1 MKKKWTAA
9 VFAAL
14 MLAVSFTAMTACKKE
29 EAPPAEAPDGI
40 GVTVDGVYECDIFD
54 AWDTRVL
61 IVNEDGQRVY
71 IGSGYMNGEGLGA
84 TIKVTN
90 YSRESEVAPFPGVA
104 ERNSLKYEWKPLGMS
119 YYEWLEALGKASDQA
134 AIDALCVEDYVS
146 LIAYR
151 DGVRSA
157 RRRRELRPFLRGVQR
172 RSGPHADRL
181 QGVPARRRQ
190 LSGDRR
196 GMARGP
202 HRNVRRYAPRSD
214 RTASRLKFHLRK
226 APRRGLFALRA

>member
-29 EAPPAEAPDGI
+29 EAPPSEAPEGI

-151 DGVRSA
+151 DGNPVAYFVWKYEARADGANFGPSYEAYNEEVVRTPIVSKEFPLVGGNYQEIDEEWLED
-157 RRRRELRPFLRGVQR
+157 RIETFVDMHREATEQ
-172 RSGPHADRL
+172 H
-181 QGVPARRRQ
+181 PA
-190 LSGDRR
+190 
-196 GMARGP
+196 
-202 HRNVRRYAPRSD
+202 
-214 RTASRLKFHLRK
+214 
-226 APRRGLFALRA
+226 

>member
-29 EAPPAEAPDGI
+29 EAPPAEAPDGV

-54 AWDTRVL
+54 
-61 IVNEDGQRVY
+61 VND
-71 IGSGYMNGEGLGA
+71 EGLGA

-151 DGVRSA
+151 DGNPVAYFVWKYEARADGANFGPSYEAYNEEVVRTPIVSKEFPLVGGNYQEIDEEWLED
-157 RRRRELRPFLRGVQR
+157 RIETFVDMHREATEQ
-172 RSGPHADRL
+172 H
-181 QGVPARRRQ
+181 PA
-190 LSGDRR
+190 
-196 GMARGP
+196 
-202 HRNVRRYAPRSD
+202 
-214 RTASRLKFHLRK
+214 
-226 APRRGLFALRA
+226 